1 MKKLTV
7 MFALL
12 VAVGLAA
19 AVMAATYSVVT
30 IGTGAT
36 ELTTVGVAKAQTVI
50 VEGSAVTNGT
60 VIIKRVSQ
68 NDATTNTLISVTCT
82 AGAYTGDVSS
92 SNIWLMAG
100 DKILRTGTATN
111 GTVAIIYQ

>member
-1 MKKLTV
+1 MKKLTSLL
-7 MFALL
+7 ALF
-12 VAVGLAA
+12 VAVCMAIT
-19 AVMAATYSVVT
+19 VMAATYSVVT
-30 IGTGAT
+30 VGTGAS
-36 ELTTVGVAKAQTVI
+36 ELTTVGVAKAQQII

-60 VIIKRVSQ
+60 VIIQRISQ
-68 NDATTNTLISVTCT
+68 NDTTTNTLISVTCT
-82 AGAYTGDVSS
+82 AGSYTGDISS